1 VSSGGLSI
9 GELVGTVSLNDQFS
23 GPVNGVA
30 KALGLAS
37 ESFTALAGAAGIV
50 GGAVVG
56 ATSAIVALGVH
67 GADVAD
73 VSSAFDQLTSAAGST
88 SEAMLGALQEG
99 TLGTISNFDL
109 MKASNGVLASGL
121 VTSAD
126 NMRTLAAGAKLLA
139 DRTGGDTAQ
148 AFDTLTSAMAT
159 GRTQALKSLGVV
171 VDSDTALKAYAD
183 SVHKTVPA
191 LSDHETAAAKA
202 QAVLNGLKSA
212 LDANGP
218 ATVDFAD
225 RINQGKAAVQN
236 FVDNVSV
243 AIANSPALA
252 VVMDTISGSIQ
263 SAFGGNNQAAIQTI
277 SDYVTKFGIF
287 LVQTAEVGVG
297 AARFITNAFEGSKVI
312 FNAVLEA
319 LFSGIGSAAGTLAD
333 LADKAQA
340 LPVVG
345 SAFATLAGD
354 IHVTADMANSLAIGF
369 GEMKEKAVDSAA
381 NVNAGFDAVQSVL
394 GVVEDKMKAL
404 DGAQVQV
411 QASSAGVRKGL
422 DDVAAGAA
430 LTAAQMQAI
439 EDATRKGQEAM
450 ADMASDAAA
459 KFMRLQDDL
468 TLANMTG
475 VQARLFEIQRAQEA
489 EIASLQGL
497 AFAYPAVYE
506 ELTAMV
512 TEKYGL
518 MASAA
523 IDAAN
528 QQVGAATGGAQGQ
541 IEQAQL
547 ALDAAVA
554 NYNSLAS
561 SGKATYAQLQAAHAK
576 MTQAEMT
583 LDQAKQAARM
593 QQFQD
598 LAQAASTI
606 LRSIFG
612 KSKAAA
618 IAAVIIDTAA
628 GVVKSF
634 AQYGWPWGLVPAAAI
649 TAQGFAAISKI
660 NSADGSFAAGT
671 PDMSFV
677 DFGRVSRVD
686 LHGHEAVINPSQ
698 GETLQEMLVSA
709 VASREQETARE
720 IKGLRADMADRDRA
734 LPLWMRDAILFGNA

>member
-1 VSSGGLSI
+1 VSSAGLSI

-23 GPVNGVA
+23 GPVDKVA
-30 KALGLAS
+30 KSLGLAS

-88 SEAMLGALQEG
+88 SEAMLGALRDG

-121 VTSAD
+121 ITSAD
-126 NMRTLAAGAKLLA
+126 SMKTLAAGAKLLA

-148 AFDTLTSAMAT
+148 AFETLTSAMAT

-171 VDSDTALKAYAD
+171 IDSDTAVQAYAN
-183 SVHKTVPA
+183 SVHRTVPA
-191 LSDHETAAAKA
+191 LSDQEVAAAKA
-202 QAVLNGLKSA
+202 QAVLLGLKSA

-218 ATVDFAD
+218 ATADFGD
-225 RINQGKAAVQN
+225 RINQGKAAIQN

-243 AIANSPALA
+243 AVANSPALA
-252 VVMDTISGSIQ
+252 VVMETISSSIQ

-287 LVQTAEVGVG
+287 LVQTAEVGVEG
-297 AARFITNAFEGSKVI
+297 ARFITNAFEGSKVI

-319 LFSGIGSAAGTLAD
+319 LFSGIGSAAGVLAD
-333 LADKAQA
+333 LADKATA

-345 SAFATLAGD
+345 SSFATLAGD
-354 IHVTADMANSLAIGF
+354 IHATADMANSLALGF

-381 NVNAGFDAVQSVL
+381 DTNAGFDSVQAVL
-394 GVVEDKMKAL
+394 GKVEEKMKAVA
-404 DGAQVQV
+404 GAQVEV
-411 QASSAGVRKGL
+411 QTTAAGVK
-422 DDVAAGAA
+422 
-430 LTAAQMQAI
+430 QAH
-439 EDATRKGQEAM
+439 T
-450 ADMASDAAA
+450 DAAA
-459 KFMRLQDDL
+459 AANALAQVMAGLSEEDERWRRDIVEVVGDVNSKFVGMLNDITMANQTSVDARVTAIAIERDKVLEDL
-468 TLANMTG
+468 ALKQQWYGEYYDVLVTLAN
-475 VQARLFEIQRAQEA
+475 
-489 EIASLQGL
+489 
-497 AFAYPAVYE
+497 
-506 ELTAMV
+506 
-512 TEKYGL
+512 EKYRL
-518 MASAA
+518 MTEA
-523 IDAAN
+523 
-528 QQVGAATGGAQGQ
+528 AQGHFATVQ
-541 IEQAQL
+541 QAAEEAGFLTREQMEQTRDNALQL
-547 ALDAAVA
+547 
-554 NYNSLAS
+554 YNDMKAS
-561 SGKATYAQLQAAHAK
+561 GLFTYKELQAAHAK
-576 MTQAEMT
+576 YKKAEDELNGT
-583 LDQAKQAARM
+583 TSLSAIQKFEAIAS
-593 QQFQD
+593 
-598 LAQAASTI
+598 AASTI
-606 LRSIFG
+606 LRTLFG

-660 NSADGSFAAGT
+660 NSADGSFAQGT
-671 PDMSFV
+671 PEMSFV

-686 LHGHEAVINPSQ
+686 LHGQEAVVNRAQ
-698 GETLQEMLVSA
+698 GETLQELLVAA
-709 VASREQETARE
+709 VAGREQETARE
-720 IKGLRADMADRDRA
+720 IKGLRSDMADRDRA